1 MKINNQDLKLYN
13 KNLNVKKFSSLE
25 KTVTTDINILLNRVR
40 LDEKKDLK
48 KRLIFLGL
56 MLSIIS
62 FVTIFAIV

>member
-25 KTVTTDINILLNRVR
+25 KIVTTDINILLNRVR